1 MIAQKCRKSQDTNQI
16 VLELVAPNIS
26 IDYTPESRSCSR
38 RLVENTI
45 ADWIVKPVDRRLA
58 LADERF
64 YIHYGSWFA
73 AIQLT
78 RLEAYRAIELVGS
91 SRDSESIWWAIEAAI
106 AGGAL

>member
-1 MIAQKCRKSQDTNQI
+1 MKNSFCAHSVTAHFAPISGSNNKSHFKSNESIIDR
-16 VLELVAPNIS
+16 LAP
-26 IDYTPESRSCSR
+26 
-38 RLVENTI
+38 I
-45 ADWIVKPVDRRLA
+45 ADWIVKPVPDHLA

-91 SRDSESIWWAIEAAI
+91 SRDSETIWWAIE
-106 AGGAL
+106 